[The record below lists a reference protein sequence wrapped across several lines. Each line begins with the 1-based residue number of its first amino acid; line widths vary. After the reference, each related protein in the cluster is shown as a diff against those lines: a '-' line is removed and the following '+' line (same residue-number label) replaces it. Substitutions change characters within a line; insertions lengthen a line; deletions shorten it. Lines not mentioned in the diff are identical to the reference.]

1 MLRGEATN
9 TNFIIFGLTRS
20 ENEPTFYSTGD
31 EHANH
36 NTTDAVNFDS
46 KVTGNSGFLQYLLF
60 AILTFIFAILTYF
73 AILT

>member
-9 TNFIIFGLTRS
+9 INFIIFGLTRS
-20 ENEPTFYSTGD
+20 EHEPTFYSTGD

-46 KVTGNSGFLQYLLF
+46 KVTGNSGFLQYLLSDLSE
-60 AILTFIFAILTYF
+60 ILKVQLCIPMF
-73 AILT
+73 

>member
-1 MLRGEATN
+1 VLRGEATN

-46 KVTGNSGFLQYLLF
+46 KVTGNSGFLQYLLSDMSE
-60 AILTFIFAILTYF
+60 ILKVQLCIPMF
-73 AILT
+73 